1 MGLARRHLL
10 GDFQNLKKINR
21 RFVCQVAR
29 TSRLKKAVINREFVL
44 PIVYDDEWWSC
55 SACSCWQATP
65 MRKQLSMWLSYAG
78 QLH

>member
-44 PIVYDDEWWSC
+44 PIVMTMNGGH
-55 SACSCWQATP
+55 ARPAHVG
-65 MRKQLSMWLSYAG
+65 KQRLCASSFQCG
-78 QLH
+78 

>member
-29 TSRLKKAVINREFVL
+29 TSRLKKAVIQSGIRSSDC
-44 PIVYDDEWWSC
+44 YDDEWWSC